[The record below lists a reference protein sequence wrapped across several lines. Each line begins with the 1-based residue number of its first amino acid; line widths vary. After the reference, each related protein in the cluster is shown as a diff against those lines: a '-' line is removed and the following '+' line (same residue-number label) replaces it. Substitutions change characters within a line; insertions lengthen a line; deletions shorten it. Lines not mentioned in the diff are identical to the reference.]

1 VEKYGGGL
9 TVSAGRGACFYT
21 TFSLP
26 ARVGHHFEEQNLKNE
41 QSNQRDSERLSK
53 SRKGHTHLQQGPST
67 AAPGHFLDE
76 RKTFLLKKLE
86 KGRFPGWISADLEGQ
101 ITLLEI
107 LDHAAE
113 VESSMTETI
122 SLVQIQPIPPIFCHS
137 NARGTPEQSVKVE
150 FTTRSTPQGR
160 GGGALAQWPQK
171 NYKSF

>member
-1 VEKYGGGL
+1 MNKAINETLSANRKAEKD
-9 TVSAGRGACFYT
+9 TPVFNK
-21 TFSLP
+21 SLRP
-26 ARVGHHFEEQNLKNE
+26 RHQAISWTNE
-41 QSNQRDSERLSK
+41 RPSCSRNQRKED
-53 SRKGHTHLQQGPST
+53 
-67 AAPGHFLDE
+67 FLD
-76 RKTFLLKKLE
+76 
-86 KGRFPGWISADLEGQ
+86 GSAPTWKHKS
-101 ITLLEI
+101 TLLEI

-137 NARGTPEQSVKVE
+137 NARGTPERSVKVE